1 MEDGRVLNIQP
12 HSLQLISFS
21 MHFYASLSV
30 CNLFNVISRNSKRV
44 RRSTVDLQLDLHMW
58 AGKVMEETS

>member
-21 MHFYASLSV
+21 MHFYASLS
-30 CNLFNVISRNSKRV
+30 VISRNSKRV